1 MEGKLTLIVQV
12 VFTAPCKNRL
22 NRTKNG
28 LFYILIVTSGF
39 NPLKCGFIE
48 YSIEELFLRSFVTSA

>member
-12 VFTAPCKNRL
+12 VFTALCKNRL

-28 LFYILIVTSGF
+28 LFYILIYYKWF
-39 NPLKCGFIE
+39 
-48 YSIEELFLRSFVTSA
+48 